1 MISGTPS
8 ELEIQNA
15 KKVLGFL
22 SDMKDVSFKN
32 VREDIFKV
40 SKAETKGIICVV
52 DVEEAIV
59 CLSVDVCDVPED
71 NEAELDN
78 FFMGLNSAAVHGK
91 FVKTGKKYYFR
102 DNLEFANLDSNELEA
117 SLKWSFGMVG
127 ANVQKI
133 SNIISTGEIGEDI
146 DLEDN
151 EIDLEDL
158 MDAGE
163 VVEDLIEIAVNAVN
177 AMSSTERVEEVT
189 EERPAKV
196 FEQQEDAKASFSE
209 PDTSNEDS
217 SSDSG
222 GSDD

>member
-1 MISGTPS
+1 MVSGTPS
-8 ELEIQNA
+8 ELEVQNA

-22 SDMKDVSFKN
+22 SDMKDVSFKIA
-32 VREDIFKV
+32 REDIFEV

-52 DVEEAIV
+52 DVEETLV

-91 FVKTGKKYYFR
+91 FVKTRKKYYFR

-146 DLEDN
+146 DFEDN

-158 MDAGE
+158 IDAGE
-163 VVEDLIEIAVNAVN
+163 VVEDLINVGVGVAV
-177 AMSSTERVEEVT
+177 AMGSGDEVT
-189 EERPAKV
+189 QLEERSPEV
-196 FEQQEDAKASFSE
+196 FEQQEKNSSSE
-209 PDTSNEDS
+209 PDTSYEDS